1 MGGDV
6 RSPSSRDRVAAAHQR
21 SLQTPRTVNDV
32 TRLLAI
38 RGEEPPADT
47 VLIIRAGVMSL
58 ETLRRTASDSFDD
71 YGAYLISVEAVLGD
85 STIADTCRRSPR
97 IGQRYGKVRIS
108 TAGRLVPPASRCWRL
123 SQARTSTW
131 SCPTCRT
138 RPWCG

>member
-1 MGGDV
+1 M
-6 RSPSSRDRVAAAHQR
+6 
-21 SLQTPRTVNDV
+21 

-71 YGAYLISVEAVLGD
+71 YGAYLISVEGVLGD

-108 TAGRLVPPASRCWRL
+108 TAGRLRSAGLALLATFASPHFDVVLPDLSDETLVRLTCCFGEPLDNPGRDQSGVPS
-123 SQARTSTW
+123 
-131 SCPTCRT
+131 
-138 RPWCG
+138 